1 MKYRVSKRQQ
11 LLYPDGT
18 WRGDSGYVVDG
29 DDPLEHRTLVEQG
42 GCLEP
47 LRDRQT
53 SPSPR
58 DVDRLGAVVA
68 EPTAKPAKK
77 KKAKRK
83 SILKRIKGDD

>member
-42 GCLEP
+42 VAWSHCETDRPHRHHVTLTGSGLWSLSP
-47 LRDRQT
+47 LLSLRR
-53 SPSPR
+53 
-58 DVDRLGAVVA
+58 
-68 EPTAKPAKK
+68 
-77 KKAKRK
+77 
-83 SILKRIKGDD
+83 